1 MAMVLAKAKSKKGF
15 FNDFWVDMVQ
25 IFQKNDM
32 LGTLGATLEF
42 T

>member
-1 MAMVLAKAKSKKGF
+1 MAMVLAKATNNKGF
-15 FNDFWVDMVQ
+15 FNDFWVGMVQ

-32 LGTLGATLEF
+32 LGTLGDTLEF